1 MAVSS
6 DPLAP
11 GNEGLI
17 ARDRGLLNF
26 PEPEAAREAVRRIDL
41 SGNKIRSFPNWLAE
55 LVALRELG
63 LDENLDLRWNR
74 LVGADEM
81 IREWKRGGCLVYRC
95 PPDRLSGFNAIFG
108 SVPFERLDRAV
119 SAGVGDDGEFIE
131 KTLPAFLGKGFQQLG
146 LNVNGDVS
154 EFFVFLLAA
163 GFELDAVGAAIA
175 FVTAALHPAR
185 LFHALQQGRDGVG
198 IAAHHIRELALSDAF
213 GVAFQQAAHRGKL
226 IWRCSS
232 VRNVTAE
239 SLIQTIPGAPQEG
252 RQSPSV
258 RGVDG
263 KIIGLR

>member
-81 IREWKRGGCLVYRC
+81 IRKWERGGCLVYRC
-95 PPDRLSGFNAIFG
+95 PRIGSPVLTQSSDQSRSSALTAQSRQASATMASSLRKPSRRSSGRAFN
-108 SVPFERLDRAV
+108 S
-119 SAGVGDDGEFIE
+119 SA
-131 KTLPAFLGKGFQQLG
+131 
-146 LNVNGDVS
+146 
-154 EFFVFLLAA
+154 
-163 GFELDAVGAAIA
+163 
-175 FVTAALHPAR
+175 
-185 LFHALQQGRDGVG
+185 
-198 IAAHHIRELALSDAF
+198 
-213 GVAFQQAAHRGKL
+213 
-226 IWRCSS
+226 
-232 VRNVTAE
+232 
-239 SLIQTIPGAPQEG
+239 
-252 RQSPSV
+252 
-258 RGVDG
+258 
-263 KIIGLR
+263 